1 MYSEKIAWVALAF
14 AFASTAAWNTEGREP
29 FHYTFS
35 NDKILD
41 VDDINGTIQITGD
54 GGITIRVEGEKIIR
68 AVSQQELERAK
79 KEVTLDVNEEDRI
92 AQLYVNGP
100 FRHGRNGD
108 DDHGFHVHY
117 DDHGFGKDGYEVTY
131 NFNIHI
137 PRDTELRLRG
147 VNGEIKTEQTGGKF
161 DISGVNGAVTMT
173 AAAGS
178 GSVRTVNGRLTVSFR
193 ESPKAPVDFKTVNGA
208 IEAAFPPGL
217 SADLSLKTLNGRVYT
232 DFDTTALGFTGMTQP
247 ASTAERKDG
256 KFIFKPDRRT
266 SVRIG
271 SGGPELKFETVNGEI
286 RIKKES
292 SK

>member
-1 MYSEKIAWVALAF
+1 MYSEKIALVAVAF
-14 AFASTAAWNTEGREP
+14 AFASTAAWNTEAREP

-35 NDKILD
+35 NDQTLD
-41 VDDINGTIQITGD
+41 VDNVNGTIQITGD
-54 GGITIRVEGEKIIR
+54 GGNTIRVEGEKIIR

-79 KEVTLDVNEEDRI
+79 KEVTLDVNEKDRI

-100 FRHGRNGD
+100 FRHGRDSD

-117 DDHGFGKDGYEVTY
+117 DDHGYEVTY

-137 PRDTELRLRG
+137 PRDIELRLRS

-161 DISGVNGAVTMT
+161 DVSAVNGPVSMT

-178 GSVRTVNGRLTVSFR
+178 GSAHTVNGRLTVSFR
-193 ESPKAPVDFKTVNGA
+193 ENPKAAVDFKTVNGA
-208 IEAAFPPGL
+208 IEAAFLPGL
-217 SADLSLKTLNGRVYT
+217 SADLSFKTLNGAVYT
-232 DFDTTALGFTGMTQP
+232 DFDTAALTQP
-247 ASTAERKDG
+247 AGTAERKNG
-256 KFIFKPDRRT
+256 KFIYKQDRHT
-266 SVRIG
+266 GVRVG

-286 RIKKES
+286 RIRKES